1 MIKINDI
8 KNNNYKDFIIKLSII
23 FLFISLL
30 FFLYNIINILVIFFI
45 WVFLNMLF
53 APFLNSFNKL
63 KIWDWVWMILI
74 FIIIFIFSLITFF
87 SIIPIFINQIIL
99 FLNFLDSNIQEIINI
114 YNSKWLEWFNLP
126 IFLENIIKNL
136 DINQIFNYIQ
146 SNIWEVTSFV
156 TNYLKIFL
164 TNGSWI
170 IFSITN
176 ALFNTI
182 LIFIFTFFIWLE
194 RKEIKGF
201 FYEIIPNNI
210 SKYLKSREEKIIS
223 SLHSWLKS
231 QLILWISIFFIT
243 LFWLLFI
250 KLFGVHVDHIFT
262 LALIAWMMEFVP
274 YVWPIIALFPAIAI
288 ALWISTKAV
297 IIILILYFII
307 QQLENNI
314 LVPFIM
320 WKTLSL
326 SPFLVLIWMMIWW
339 TTLWLFWI
347 IIAVPLVAVLQIFV
361 WDYLKI
367 KK

>member
-1 MIKINDI
+1 MLKINDL
-8 KNNNYKDFIIKLSII
+8 KTSNYKEFIIKLTII
-23 FLFISLL
+23 FLFITVLY
-30 FFLYNIINILVIFFI
+30 FLYNIKNILIIFFI
-45 WVFLNMLF
+45 SVFLNMLF
-53 APFLNSFNKL
+53 SPFLNKLNKL

-74 FIIIFIFSLITFF
+74 FIVILIFSLITLF
-87 SIIPIFINQIIL
+87 SIIPIFVNQIIL
-99 FLNFLDSNIQEIINI
+99 FLNFLDLSSQEIINI
-114 YNSKWLEWFNLP
+114 YNTKWLNWFNLP

-146 SNIWEVTSFV
+146 SNIWEITSFI

-164 TNGSWI
+164 NNWSWI

-176 ALFNTI
+176 TLFNTV

-194 RKEIKGF
+194 RKEIKDF
-201 FYEIIPNNI
+201 FYKIIPLNI
-210 SKYLKSREEKIIS
+210 SNYLKSREDKIIN

-250 KLFGVHVDHIFT
+250 KLFWVNIDHIFT

-274 YVWPIIALFPAIAI
+274 YIWPIIALFPAIAI

-297 IIILILYFII
+297 IVILILYFII

-314 LVPFIM
+314 LVPFVM

-326 SPFLVLIWMMIWW
+326 SPFLVLVWMMIWRSV
-339 TTLWLFWI
+339 LWLLWI